1 MQGSAEG
8 RGFNLDAWIRPLC
21 ALVVA
26 GVAAYAS
33 YVHQREFAL
42 QGRADEVS
50 ASLWPLSVDG
60 LLLLATVGLLKPSGG
75 RHAPSARCRVVGIS
89 AGDRGL
95 SGCEHRGGPRPGVE
109 AGACRGVASGRFA
122 AVGGASGVPAG

>member
-1 MQGSAEG
+1 MAS
-8 RGFNLDAWIRPLC
+8 RKSGFDLDAWIRPLC

-42 QGRADEVS
+42 QGGEDAVS

-60 LLLLATVGLLKPSGG
+60 LLLLILQP
-75 RHAPSARCRVVGIS
+75 
-89 AGDRGL
+89 
-95 SGCEHRGGPRPGVE
+95 
-109 AGACRGVASGRFA
+109 
-122 AVGGASGVPAG
+122 